1 MSSLAYSIKTA
12 ALIFIIIS
20 VFLKPSYQVLPDT
33 LLELLSKSDLK
44 HMIYKT
50 SLPFNKSGGVLL
62 NVLFYLGSSLS
73 CPF

>member
-50 SLPFNKSGGVLL
+50 SLTFNKSGGVLL